1 MRIATLMLAACITPL
16 CGQEFKLP
24 ANLDRLSAKAQNSV
38 EVTLD
43 GSLLRFARKFLSD
56 QDHDQA
62 KAKKLI
68 AGLEAIYVRS
78 FEFAGDGGYDVA
90 DVDAVRAQL
99 RGPGWSRI
107 VGLKSKRC
115 GKDADVYLKTTEN
128 GQIGG
133 IVVIA
138 AEPRQLTVVNIA
150 GTIDPAKIVDLS
162 GRFHIPELAL
172 SRQFVERTESK

>member
-1 MRIATLMLAACITPL
+1 MLWQRDGRDHTVPRRVGATGVSMRIATLMLAACITPL

-43 GSLLRFARKFLSD
+43 GSLLRFAGKFLSD

-78 FEFAGDGGYDVA
+78 FEFAGDGGY
-90 DVDAVRAQL
+90 
-99 RGPGWSRI
+99 
-107 VGLKSKRC
+107 
-115 GKDADVYLKTTEN
+115 
-128 GQIGG
+128 
-133 IVVIA
+133 
-138 AEPRQLTVVNIA
+138 
-150 GTIDPAKIVDLS
+150 
-162 GRFHIPELAL
+162 
-172 SRQFVERTESK
+172 

>member
-1 MRIATLMLAACITPL
+1 MLAACVAPL
-16 CGQEFKLP
+16 LAQEFKM
-24 ANLDRLSAKAQNSV
+24 AKLDRLSAKAQNSV

-43 GSLLRFARKFLSD
+43 GSLLRLAGKFLSD

-62 KAKKLI
+62 KAKKLV
-68 AGLEAIYVRS
+68 AGIESIYVRN
-78 FEFAGDGGYDVA
+78 FEFAADGAYDMA

-107 VGLKSKRC
+107 VGVKSKRN
-115 GKDADVYLKTTEN
+115 GNDADVFLKTTGA

-133 IVVIA
+133 VVVIA
-138 AEPRQLTVVNIA
+138 AEPRQLTVVNIS
-150 GTIDPAKIVDLS
+150 GTIDPAQIVDLG

-172 SRQFVERTESK
+172 SEHFTERRESK